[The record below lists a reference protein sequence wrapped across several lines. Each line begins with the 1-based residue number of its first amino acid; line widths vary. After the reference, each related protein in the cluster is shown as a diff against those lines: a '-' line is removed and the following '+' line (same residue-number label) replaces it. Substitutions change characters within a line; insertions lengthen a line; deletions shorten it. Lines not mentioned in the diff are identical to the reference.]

1 MNPLDAMQVF
11 VRVAEV
17 ASFTRAADSLGV
29 PKASVS
35 LAVQQLENRVGARLL
50 QRTTR
55 RVQLTPDG
63 QAYLARCL
71 DLLADMDELDQMFR
85 DDETGVQG
93 RLRVDLPLAVARDL
107 VMPHLSEFLAR
118 HPGIALELG
127 STDRRVDLIGEGF
140 DCVLRV
146 GPLADSSLVA
156 RHLGYFRQANCASP
170 QYLASHGVPD
180 SPAALAGHR
189 LVHYSSTLGDKPAGF
204 EYLDPVSGELRV
216 QRLPASLVVNNSDA
230 YRAACL
236 AGLGIIQAPA
246 HGVQTLLASGQL
258 IEILPGYRAPAL
270 PVSLLYGNRRHL
282 AKRVRLFMN
291 WLAGVLQPWL
301 SDQPTAAKV

>member
-1 MNPLDAMQVF
+1 MSPLDAMQIF
-11 VRVAEV
+11 VRVAEM

-35 LAVQQLENRVGARLL
+35 LAVQQLESRVGARLL

-63 QAYLARCL
+63 QAFLARCQ

-85 DDETGVQG
+85 DDETGVHG

-107 VMPHLSEFLAR
+107 VMPRLPDFLAQ
-118 HPGIALELG
+118 HPGVALELG
-127 STDRRVDLIGEGF
+127 STDRRVDLVGEGF

-170 QYLASHGVPD
+170 AYLARHGVPA
-180 SPAALAGHR
+180 SPEVLAGHR
-189 LVHYSSTLGDKPAGF
+189 IVHYSSTLGDKPAGF
-204 EYLDPVSGELRV
+204 EYIDPVSGVLRV

-236 AGLGIIQAPA
+236 AGLGIIQAPV
-246 HGVQTLLASGQL
+246 HNMQPLLESGEL
-258 IEILPGYRAPAL
+258 VEILPEYRAPAL
-270 PVSLLYGNRRHL
+270 PVTLLYGNRRHL

-291 WLAGVLQPWL
+291 WLAEVLQPCL
-301 SDQPTAAKV
+301 YATPR

>member
-1 MNPLDAMQVF
+1 MRCRFLSGWP
-11 VRVAEV
+11 RWP
-17 ASFTRAADSLGV
+17 ASRAADSLGV

-35 LAVQQLENRVGARLL
+35 LAVQQLESRVGARLL

-63 QAYLARCL
+63 QAFLARCQ

-85 DDETGVQG
+85 DDETGVHG

-107 VMPHLSEFLAR
+107 VMPRLPDFLAQ

-127 STDRRVDLIGEGF
+127 STDRRVDLVGEGF

-156 RHLGYFRQANCASP
+156 RHLGYFRQGNCASP
-170 QYLASHGVPD
+170 AYLERHGVPA
-180 SPAALAGHR
+180 SPEALAGYR
-189 LVHYSSTLGDKPAGF
+189 IVHYSSTLGDKPAGF
-204 EYLDPVSGELRV
+204 EYIDPANGELRV

-236 AGLGIIQAPA
+236 AGLGIIQAPL
-246 HGVQTLLASGQL
+246 HGMQPLLESGEL
-258 IEILPGYRAPAL
+258 VEILPEYRPPAL
-270 PVSLLYGNRRHL
+270 PVTLLYGNRRHL

-291 WLAGVLQPWL
+291 WLAEVLQPCL
-301 SDQPTAAKV
+301 YETAG

>member
-1 MNPLDAMQVF
+1 MSPLDAMQIF
-11 VRVAEV
+11 VRVAEM

-29 PKASVS
+29 PRASVS
-35 LAVQQLENRVGARLL
+35 LAVQQLESRVGARLL

-63 QAYLARCL
+63 QAFLARCQ

-85 DDETGVQG
+85 DDETGVHG

-107 VMPHLSEFLAR
+107 VMPRLPDFLAQ
-118 HPGIALELG
+118 HPGVALELG
-127 STDRRVDLIGEGF
+127 STDRRVDLVGEGF

-156 RHLGYFRQANCASP
+156 RHLGYFRQGNCASP
-170 QYLASHGVPD
+170 AYLARHGVPA
-180 SPAALAGHR
+180 SPEALAGHR
-189 LVHYSSTLGDKPAGF
+189 IVHYSSTLGDKPAGF
-204 EYLDPVSGELRV
+204 EYIDPVSGELRV

-236 AGLGIIQAPA
+236 AGLGIIQAPL
-246 HGVQTLLASGQL
+246 HGMQRLLESGQMV
-258 IEILPGYRAPAL
+258 EILHGYRAPAL
-270 PVSLLYGNRRHL
+270 PVTLLYGNRRHL

-291 WLAGVLQPWL
+291 WLAEVLQPCL
-301 SDQPTAAKV
+301 YATPR

>member
-1 MNPLDAMQVF
+1 MSPLDAMQIF
-11 VRVAEV
+11 VRVAEM

-35 LAVQQLENRVGARLL
+35 LAVQQLESRVGARLL

-63 QAYLARCL
+63 QAFLARCQ

-85 DDETGVQG
+85 DDETGVHG

-107 VMPHLSEFLAR
+107 VMPRLPDFLAQ

-127 STDRRVDLIGEGF
+127 STDRRVDLVGEGF

-156 RHLGYFRQANCASP
+156 RHLGYFRQGNCASP
-170 QYLASHGVPD
+170 AYLERHGVPV
-180 SPAALAGHR
+180 SPEALAGHR
-189 LVHYSSTLGDKPAGF
+189 IVHYSSTLGDKPAGF
-204 EYLDPVSGELRV
+204 EYIDPASGELRV

-236 AGLGIIQAPA
+236 AGLGIIQAPL
-246 HGVQTLLASGQL
+246 HGMQPLLVSGQL
-258 IEILPGYRAPAL
+258 VEILPEYRPPAL
-270 PVSLLYGNRRHL
+270 PVTLLFGNRRHL

-291 WLAGVLQPWL
+291 WLAEVLQPCL
-301 SDQPTAAKV
+301 YATPR

>member
-1 MNPLDAMQVF
+1 MSPLDAMQIF
-11 VRVAEV
+11 VRVAEM

-35 LAVQQLENRVGARLL
+35 LAVQQLESRVGARLL

-63 QAYLARCL
+63 QAFFARCQ

-85 DDETGVQG
+85 NDETGVHG

-107 VMPHLSEFLAR
+107 VMPRLPEFLEQ

-146 GPLADSSLVA
+146 GPLVDSSLVA
-156 RHLGYFRQANCASP
+156 RHLGYFRQGNCASP
-170 QYLASHGVPD
+170 AYLERHGVPV
-180 SPAALAGHR
+180 SPEALAGHR
-189 LVHYSSTLGDKPAGF
+189 IVHYSSTLGDKPAGF
-204 EYLDPVSGELRV
+204 EYIDPASGELRV

-236 AGLGIIQAPA
+236 AGLGIIQAPL
-246 HGVQTLLASGQL
+246 HGMQPLLESCQL
-258 IEILPGYRAPAL
+258 VEILPEHRPPAL
-270 PVSLLYGNRRHL
+270 PVTLLYGNRRHL

-291 WLAGVLQPWL
+291 WLAEVLQPCL
-301 SDQPTAAKV
+301 YATPR

>member
-1 MNPLDAMQVF
+1 MNPFDAMQVF
-11 VRVAEV
+11 VRVAEM
-17 ASFTRAADSLGV
+17 ASFTRAADSLGL

-35 LAVQQLENRVGARLL
+35 LAVQQLESRLGVRLL

-85 DDETGVQG
+85 DDETGVHG

-107 VMPHLSEFLAR
+107 VMPQLPEFLAR

-156 RHLGYFRQANCASP
+156 RHLGYFRQSNCASP
-170 QYLASHGVPD
+170 AYLERHGVPA
-180 SPAALAGHR
+180 SPEALVGHR
-189 LVHYSSTLGDKPAGF
+189 IVHYSSSLGDRPGGF
-204 EYLDPVSGELRV
+204 EYIDPASGELRV

-236 AGLGIIQAPA
+236 AGLGIIQAPV
-246 HGVQTLLASGQL
+246 HGMQPLLDAGQL
-258 IEILPGYRAPAL
+258 VEILPGYRAPAL
-270 PVSLLYGNRRHL
+270 PVTLLYGNRRHL

-291 WLAGVLQPWL
+291 WLAEVLRPSL
-301 SDQPTAAKV
+301 NELP

>member
-35 LAVQQLENRVGARLL
+35 LAVQQLESRVGARLL

-85 DDETGVQG
+85 DDETGVHG

-107 VMPHLSEFLAR
+107 VMPQLPEFLAR

-156 RHLGYFRQANCASP
+156 RHLGYFRQSNCASP
-170 QYLASHGVPD
+170 AYLERHGVPV
-180 SPAALAGHR
+180 SPEALAGHR
-189 LVHYSSTLGDKPAGF
+189 IVHYSSTLGDKPAGF
-204 EYLDPVSGELRV
+204 EFIDPASGELRE

-236 AGLGIIQAPA
+236 AGLGIIQAP
-246 HGVQTLLASGQL
+246 GRCG
-258 IEILPGYRAPAL
+258 
-270 PVSLLYGNRRHL
+270 
-282 AKRVRLFMN
+282 
-291 WLAGVLQPWL
+291 AG
-301 SDQPTAAKV
+301 AA

>member
-1 MNPLDAMQVF
+1 MSPLDAMQIF
-11 VRVAEV
+11 VRVAEM

-35 LAVQQLENRVGARLL
+35 LAVQQLESRVGARLL

-63 QAYLARCL
+63 QAFLARCQ

-85 DDETGVQG
+85 DDETGVHG

-107 VMPHLSEFLAR
+107 VMPRLPDFLAQ
-118 HPGIALELG
+118 HPGVALELG
-127 STDRRVDLIGEGF
+127 STDRRVDLVGEGF

-156 RHLGYFRQANCASP
+156 RHLGYFRQDNCASP
-170 QYLASHGVPD
+170 AYLARHGVPA
-180 SPAALAGHR
+180 SPEALAGHR
-189 LVHYSSTLGDKPAGF
+189 IVHYSSTLGDKPAGF
-204 EYLDPVSGELRV
+204 EYIEPASGELRV

-236 AGLGIIQAPA
+236 AGLGIIQAPV
-246 HGVQTLLASGQL
+246 HGMQPLLESGQL
-258 IEILPGYRAPAL
+258 IEILPEYRPPAL
-270 PVSLLYGNRRHL
+270 PVTLLYGNRRHL

-291 WLAGVLQPWL
+291 WLAEVLQPCL
-301 SDQPTAAKV
+301 YATPR

>member
-11 VRVAEV
+11 VRVAEM
-17 ASFTRAADSLGV
+17 ASFTRAADSLGL

-35 LAVQQLENRVGARLL
+35 LAVQQLESRLGARLL

-85 DDETGVQG
+85 DDETGVHG

-107 VMPHLSEFLAR
+107 VMPQLPEFLAR

-156 RHLGYFRQANCASP
+156 RHLGYFRQSNCASP
-170 QYLASHGVPD
+170 AYLERHGVPV
-180 SPAALAGHR
+180 SPEALAGHR
-189 LVHYSSTLGDKPAGF
+189 IVHYSSTLGDKPAGF
-204 EYLDPVSGELRV
+204 EFIDPASGELRE

-236 AGLGIIQAPA
+236 AGLGIIQAPV
-246 HGVQTLLASGQL
+246 HGMQSLLDAGRL
-258 IEILPGYRAPAL
+258 VEILPGYRAPAL
-270 PVSLLYGNRRHL
+270 PVTLLYGNRRHL

-291 WLAGVLQPWL
+291 WLAEVLRPSL
-301 SDQPTAAKV
+301 SELP

>member
-1 MNPLDAMQVF
+1 MSPLDAMQIF
-11 VRVAEV
+11 VRVAEM

-35 LAVQQLENRVGARLL
+35 LAVQQLESRVGARLL

-63 QAYLARCL
+63 QAFLARCL

-85 DDETGVQG
+85 DDETGVHG

-107 VMPHLSEFLAR
+107 VMPRLPDFLAQ
-118 HPGIALELG
+118 HPGVALELG
-127 STDRRVDLIGEGF
+127 STDRRVDLVGEGF

-146 GPLADSSLVA
+146 GPLVDSSLVA
-156 RHLGYFRQANCASP
+156 RHLGYFRQGNCASP
-170 QYLASHGVPD
+170 AYLERHGVPV
-180 SPAALAGHR
+180 SPEALAGHR
-189 LVHYSSTLGDKPAGF
+189 IVHYSSTLGDKPAGF
-204 EYLDPVSGELRV
+204 EYIDPVSGELRV

-236 AGLGIIQAPA
+236 AGLGIIQAPV
-246 HGVQTLLASGQL
+246 HGMQPLLESGEL
-258 IEILPGYRAPAL
+258 VEILPEYRAPAL
-270 PVSLLYGNRRHL
+270 PVTLLYGNRRHL

-291 WLAGVLQPWL
+291 WLAEVLQSCLYATPR
-301 SDQPTAAKV
+301 

>member
-1 MNPLDAMQVF
+1 MSPLDAMQIF
-11 VRVAEV
+11 VRVAEM

-35 LAVQQLENRVGARLL
+35 LAVQQLESRVGARLL

-63 QAYLARCL
+63 QAFLARCQ
-71 DLLADMDELDQMFR
+71 DLLADMDELEQMFR
-85 DDETGVQG
+85 DDETGVHG

-107 VMPHLSEFLAR
+107 VMPRLPDFLAQ

-156 RHLGYFRQANCASP
+156 RHLGYFRQGNCASP
-170 QYLASHGVPD
+170 AYLERHGVPV
-180 SPAALAGHR
+180 SPEALAGHR
-189 LVHYSSTLGDKPAGF
+189 IVHYSSTLGDKPAGF
-204 EYLDPVSGELRV
+204 EYVDPASGELRV

-230 YRAACL
+230 YRAACQ
-236 AGLGIIQAPA
+236 AGLGIIQAPL
-246 HGVQTLLASGQL
+246 HGMQPLLVSGQL
-258 IEILPGYRAPAL
+258 IDILPEYRPPAL
-270 PVSLLYGNRRHL
+270 PVTLLYGNRRHL

-291 WLAGVLQPWL
+291 WLAEVLQSCLYATPR
-301 SDQPTAAKV
+301 

>member
-35 LAVQQLENRVGARLL
+35 LAVQQLESRVGARLL

-85 DDETGVQG
+85 DDESGVHG

-107 VMPHLSEFLAR
+107 VMPHLPEFLAR

-156 RHLGYFRQANCASP
+156 RHLGYFRQSNCASP
-170 QYLASHGVPD
+170 AYLERHGVPA
-180 SPAALAGHR
+180 SPEALLAGHR
-189 LVHYSSTLGDKPAGF
+189 IVHYSSTLGDKPAGF
-204 EYLDPVSGELRV
+204 EFIDPASGELRE

-236 AGLGIIQAPA
+236 AGLGIIQAPV
-246 HGVQTLLASGQL
+246 HGMQSLLDAGRL
-258 IEILPGYRAPAL
+258 VEILPGYRAPAL
-270 PVSLLYGNRRHL
+270 PVTLLYGNRRHL

-291 WLAGVLQPWL
+291 WLAEVLRPSL
-301 SDQPTAAKV
+301 SELP

>member
-1 MNPLDAMQVF
+1 MSPLDAMQIF
-11 VRVAEV
+11 VRVAEM

-35 LAVQQLENRVGARLL
+35 LAVQQLESRVGARLL

-63 QAYLARCL
+63 QAFLARCQ

-85 DDETGVQG
+85 DDETGVHG

-107 VMPHLSEFLAR
+107 VMPRLPDFLAQ
-118 HPGIALELG
+118 HPGVALELG
-127 STDRRVDLIGEGF
+127 STDRRVDLVGEGF

-170 QYLASHGVPD
+170 AYLARHGMPA
-180 SPAALAGHR
+180 SPEALAGHR
-189 LVHYSSTLGDKPAGF
+189 IVHYSSTLGDKPAGF
-204 EYLDPVSGELRV
+204 EYVDPASGELRV

-246 HGVQTLLASGQL
+246 HGMQPLLASGEL
-258 IEILPGYRAPAL
+258 VDILPEYRAPAL
-270 PVSLLYGNRRHL
+270 PVTLLYGNRRHL

-291 WLAGVLQPWL
+291 WLAEVLQPCL
-301 SDQPTAAKV
+301 YATPR

>member
-11 VRVAEV
+11 VRVAEM

-29 PKASVS
+29 PRASVS

-63 QAYLARCL
+63 QAFLGRCQ

-85 DDETGVQG
+85 DDETGVHG

-107 VMPHLSEFLAR
+107 VMPRLPDFLAQ

-127 STDRRVDLIGEGF
+127 STDRRVDLVAEGF

-146 GPLADSSLVA
+146 GPLVDSSLVA
-156 RHLGYFRQANCASP
+156 RHLGYFRQGNCASP
-170 QYLASHGVPD
+170 AYLERHGVPV
-180 SPAALAGHR
+180 SPEALAGHR
-189 LVHYSSTLGDKPAGF
+189 IVHYSSTLGDKPAGF
-204 EYLDPVSGELRV
+204 EYIDPASGELRV
-216 QRLPASLVVNNSDA
+216 HRLPASLVVNNSDA

-236 AGLGIIQAPA
+236 AGLGIIQAPV
-246 HGVQTLLASGQL
+246 HGMQPLLESGQL
-258 IEILPGYRAPAL
+258 VEILPGYRAPAL
-270 PVSLLYGNRRHL
+270 PVTLLYGNRRHL
-282 AKRVRLFMN
+282 AKRVRLFMH
-291 WLAGVLQPWL
+291 WLAEVLQASLYETPG
-301 SDQPTAAKV
+301 

>member
-35 LAVQQLENRVGARLL
+35 LAVQQLESRVGARLL

-85 DDETGVQG
+85 DDESGVHG

-107 VMPHLSEFLAR
+107 VMPHLPEFLAR

-156 RHLGYFRQANCASP
+156 RYLGYFRQSNCASP
-170 QYLASHGVPD
+170 AYLERHGVPV
-180 SPAALAGHR
+180 SPEALLAGHR
-189 LVHYSSTLGDKPAGF
+189 IVHYSSTLGDKPAGF
-204 EYLDPVSGELRV
+204 EFIDPASGELRE

-236 AGLGIIQAPA
+236 AGLGIIQAPV
-246 HGVQTLLASGQL
+246 HGMQSLLDAGRL
-258 IEILPGYRAPAL
+258 VEILPGYRAPAL
-270 PVSLLYGNRRHL
+270 PVTLLYGNRRHL

-291 WLAGVLQPWL
+291 WLAEVLRPSL
-301 SDQPTAAKV
+301 SELP